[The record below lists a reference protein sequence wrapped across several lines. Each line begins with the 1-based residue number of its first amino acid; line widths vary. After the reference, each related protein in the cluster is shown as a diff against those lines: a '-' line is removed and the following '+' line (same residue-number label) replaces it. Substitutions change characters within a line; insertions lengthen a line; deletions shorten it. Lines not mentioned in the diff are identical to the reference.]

1 MFDIIDSERKS
12 LDFSLLYKN
21 NNILD
26 SNTSFE
32 NEQEIKLLFS
42 HGKSIIIDDNF
53 NNKISDIIGT
63 KKIENPS
70 IKNKQKIKNAKIKNK
85 EIKIKGNKKRGR
97 NPKESG
103 KHNKFSDDN
112 IRKKVKH
119 ILINEL
125 QEFINK
131 KISEIYNNDIG
142 QGLFKKKLLPMN
154 QQQIVDSSSSLFN
167 KEFLNKS
174 LKDIFSENISSRNR
188 ILPLNLNKQIIEKL
202 LNEKDEEKKLY
213 FRKLFNLT
221 FTESLR
227 HFTGAQIINK
237 LIGLN
242 EIDSIQEKYGYNGD
256 YFHTLKYYFLNYE
269 IIINSKEIRKDNKN
283 FKSDM

>member
-1 MFDIIDSERKS
+1 
-12 LDFSLLYKN
+12 
-21 NNILD
+21 
-26 SNTSFE
+26 
-32 NEQEIKLLFS
+32 
-42 HGKSIIIDDNF
+42 
-53 NNKISDIIGT
+53 
-63 KKIENPS
+63 
-70 IKNKQKIKNAKIKNK
+70 
-85 EIKIKGNKKRGR
+85 
-97 NPKESG
+97 
-103 KHNKFSDDN
+103 
-112 IRKKVKH
+112 
-119 ILINEL
+119 
-125 QEFINK
+125 
-131 KISEIYNNDIG
+131 
-142 QGLFKKKLLPMN
+142 MN
-154 QQQIVDSSSSLFN
+154 QQQIVDSSSLFN

-174 LKDIFSENISSRNR
+174 LKDIFSENISSRNK

-227 HFTGAQIINK
+227 HFTGAQIINE

-269 IIINSKEIRKDNKN
+269 IIINSKKIRKDNKN